1 MSEALSVEVEN
12 LAKHFPVGRGFFGRR
27 TAYVKAVDGLSFRIP
42 HGGTFGL
49 VGESGCGK
57 TTIAM
62 LLVKLL
68 EPTVGRIAFDGKDL
82 ALLKGGALKEFR
94 RRVQI
99 VFQDPYG
106 SLDPRQPMLNALTE
120 PLFTLNVVANRAQAV
135 DRALES
141 IELVGLDREVLK
153 RVPHELSGGQRQRLV
168 IARALAVGPRFV
180 ILDEPTSSVDVS
192 IQAQILSLLTELK
205 RRHGLTYL
213 LISHNLVVT
222 RYMSDVVAVMYLGK
236 IVEMANSA
244 ELFARPLHPYS
255 SALIAAIPVPDPE
268 ASTIAA
274 LAKGDVPSPV
284 NIPAGCRYHP
294 RCPYAERVCR
304 EEEPPLRELRM
315 EHYAACHFPG
325 VASGKATTNPPGH

>member
-1 MSEALSVEVEN
+1 VSEALTVEVEN

-120 PLFTLNVVANRAQAV
+120 PLFTLNVVANRARAL

-205 RRHGLTYL
+205 RRRGLTYL

-244 ELFARPLHPYS
+244 ELFARPLHPYA

-304 EEEPPLRELRM
+304 EQEPPLRELRM
-315 EHYAACHFPG
+315 GHYAACHFPG